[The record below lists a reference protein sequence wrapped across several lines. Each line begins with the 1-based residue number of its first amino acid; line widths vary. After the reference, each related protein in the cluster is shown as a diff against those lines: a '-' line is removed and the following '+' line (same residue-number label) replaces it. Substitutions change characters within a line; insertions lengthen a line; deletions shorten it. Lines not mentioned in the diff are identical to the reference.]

1 MEKVVGVF
9 SNDGDLLSSRKE
21 LAAAGFQ
28 GAEIRVSRQ
37 PNQVWQWLEG
47 NKRVRRLLKSA
58 GYGAA
63 IGLVIGGLY
72 GIPAG
77 IANCAI
83 GACSVA
89 TSLKFLAV
97 IEAYWVLA
105 GGFLGAIAGLDRLE
119 RALYAYVEGTR
130 RGESVLVVESPPE
143 KSAQAMEI
151 LRQHRGTAV
160 QDIHEEDS

>member
-9 SNDGDLLSSRKE
+9 NNDRDLLSSREE

-28 GAEIRVSRQ
+28 RAEVKVSRQ
-37 PNQVWQWLEG
+37 PNQVWRWLEG
-47 NKRVRRLLKSA
+47 NRRLRRLLKSA

-63 IGLVIGGLY
+63 IGLAIGGLY

-97 IEAYWVLA
+97 IEVYWMLA
-105 GGFLGAIAGLDRLE
+105 GGFLGAITGLDRLE
-119 RALYAYVEGTR
+119 RALYAYVEGAR
-130 RGESVLVVESPPE
+130 RGESVLVVEVPPE
-143 KSAQAMEI
+143 KSAQAMAI
-151 LRQHRGTAV
+151 LRQHHGTAV
-160 QDIHEEDS
+160 QDIDDEGL